1 MFSLNYRQII
11 HKGIMTKEQLNK
23 ELTAAAASG
32 DAAGLR
38 AALAAGAEVDARGSV
53 ATALMMAARHGHAAC
68 VKLLLEAGA
77 DVHAHAY
84 GVGSLEWA
92 AGGGHA
98 ECVELLLAAGAVGD
112 GGRWEEGC
120 TKVDP
125 HWVDEE
131 LMDVYEDGGTYAAA
145 MMWAV
150 QYDHAECLKLL
161 CEGRLRTAD
170 DDFMGYVLAWAVDVG
185 SVDCLKWQLCAE
197 SGVEY
202 TSQQLDFALKKAAW
216 HGDVTCVEL
225 LLEAGADVPDDEEL
239 ADICETL
246 ADDGGNE
253 DCLSLLRAAEA
264 APKHVLAKAAQRGD
278 AEEVLRCLSAGAG
291 ATAVGRALFP
301 AAEGGHAACVKLLLE
316 AGANVKEK
324 SEWGY
329 TCLMLAARGGAAE
342 CVRLLLVAGADAN
355 AVAADDWSSLMFA
368 AERGDAECVKLLI
381 DAGADVNAEDCSGY
395 SVVMRAAEK
404 GHMECLKLLF
414 AAGASTRGLA
424 SVLRCQPSEFSGE
437 NG

>member
-11 HKGIMTKEQLNK
+11 HKQIMTKEQLNK

-38 AALAAGAEVDARGSV
+38 AALAAGAEVDARESV

-225 LLEAGADVPDDEEL
+225 LLEAGADVADDEEW
-239 ADICETL
+239 ADICENL
-246 ADDGGNE
+246 EDGGENA

-264 APKHVLAKAAQRGD
+264 APKHVLVQAAQRGD
-278 AEEVLRCLSAGAG
+278 AEEVRRCLLSGAD
-291 ATAVGRALFP
+291 AFAACRALFP
-301 AAEGGHAACVKLLLE
+301 AAAGGHTECVTLLLE
-316 AGANVKEK
+316 AGADVNVK
-324 SEWGY
+324 SELCH
-329 TCLMLAARGGAAE
+329 TCLMLAAEGGHAE
-342 CVRLLLVAGADAN
+342 CVHLLLDAGADVN
-355 AVAADDWSSLMFA
+355 AVAEDGMSSLLLASA
-368 AERGDAECVKLLI
+368 AGHAECVKLLI
-381 DAGADVNAEDCSGY
+381 EAGADVHLEDYSGCSI
-395 SVVMRAAEK
+395 VMRAAEK

-424 SVLRCQPSEFSGE
+424 SVLRCQPSEFSVE